1 MARMLYYVRRIATK
15 NDSYYYGRQRE
26 YKKNFS
32 VKSVNVISHFWR
44 STVVIEKVIYYDKE

>member
-1 MARMLYYVRRIATK
+1 MIVTTMDVNENI
-15 NDSYYYGRQRE
+15 
-26 YKKNFS
+26 KKNFS